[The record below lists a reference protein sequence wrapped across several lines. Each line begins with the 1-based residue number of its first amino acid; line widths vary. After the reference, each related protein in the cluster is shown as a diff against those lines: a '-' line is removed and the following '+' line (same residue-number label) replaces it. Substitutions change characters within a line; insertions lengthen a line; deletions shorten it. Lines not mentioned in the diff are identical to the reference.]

1 MDLLTFAIE
10 ALFALVFLWAL
21 GAWWRRREALSLDV
35 VLVFSS
41 MAALFALGLVGL
53 FVGPPPPMVNGI
65 AVVLLLGQPLS
76 TLRLAARI
84 RGIPR
89 PVLVGATGGWL
100 LTALPLAVAGSS
112 PPIAVVL
119 AAVVVFVAAEVAAAA
134 YLAGAARRRAGAGA
148 IRLWIAAAATG
159 LFALGILAAGAST
172 AGGSARDASS
182 LVARGAVLA
191 AALGYLV
198 AFVPPEILRRAW
210 QAQTAYRGLREL
222 LAAADAETPDI
233 WRRYLSI
240 AQAATGAS
248 GALVIA
254 GAPSAGRQVAM
265 VVGLDPALVG
275 ESMTDLPAALPDGEV
290 PLDELAALEGF
301 ARAADAAGAIGA
313 RFVGLIKLGPEVDAP
328 TLVLLTGHH
337 SLFGEEDRL
346 LLAALGQ
353 QAAVLVE
360 HRAALA
366 TQQRL
371 SEQLRETVEAL
382 RAAGQAKSDFLASM
396 SHELRT
402 PLNAII
408 GFSDLMRD
416 EPQADGAIT
425 VPAEWVEHIS
435 RSGQHLLGLINDV
448 LDLSKVEAGRLD
460 LHREPLDVTSA
471 VAESIAGLRPLAD
484 RKGIRLDADIRPV
497 TIRADRGRFR
507 QILYNLLSNAIKYT
521 PPGGSIAVESR
532 LVADEVRLTVADTGV
547 GISTDD
553 LQHVFDE
560 FRQVGD
566 PVLRQAGTGLGLALT
581 KRLVEAHGGRIEVES
596 EPGVG
601 SRFSVILAAAAEPA
615 SEPARRVV
623 PAPPDSLGRGRDILV
638 VEDDPSAARLLR
650 AYLES
655 DGYAVR
661 LATDG
666 EVGIAEARRQPPVA
680 IVLDVLLPTLDGW
693 DVLRLLKADD
703 ALRDVPVIMV
713 TVVDERE
720 VGLALGAVDYF
731 LKPVA
736 RDALLSRLSRYTFTS
751 KVKVGPVRVLAV
763 DDDPA
768 ALTLL
773 ADVLGAE
780 GFTVRGVPS
789 GRAALELADREP
801 FDLVVCDLL
810 MPEVDGFA
818 VVAGLRAAERTR
830 EVPIL
835 ILTAHMVTDADK
847 ARLNGDILGIIAKGA
862 DAVSGLRGWLARV
875 SPNGRDAA

>member
-1 MDLLTFAIE
+1 MFALAILAAGGSRSGPEAATLARTAALVAGAGYVLAFVPPAWLRRIWQATAAFDYAEQLLASPAAPIPALWGRLAETAREITGATAIVVVAE
-10 ALFALVFLWAL
+10 PEGPERVVASTDARLPLDHELASGEPFPVAATQIARVPVRLAGARSAAVLLFA
-21 GAWWRRREALSLDV
+21 
-35 VLVFSS
+35 
-41 MAALFALGLVGL
+41 
-53 FVGPPPPMVNGI
+53 
-65 AVVLLLGQPLS
+65 
-76 TLRLAARI
+76 
-84 RGIPR
+84 PR
-89 PVLVGATGGWL
+89 PSLFLADDIAL
-100 LTALPLAVAGSS
+100 LTAL
-112 PPIAVVL
+112 
-119 AAVVVFVAAEVAAAA
+119 
-134 YLAGAARRRAGAGA
+134 AAR
-148 IRLWIAAAATG
+148 TG
-159 LFALGILAAGAST
+159 L
-172 AGGSARDASS
+172 
-182 LVARGAVLA
+182 LVERRAVLA
-191 AALGYLV
+191 ELEALAAELRTTV
-198 AFVPPEILRRAW
+198 AA
-210 QAQTAYRGLREL
+210 
-222 LAAADAETPDI
+222 LAAA
-233 WRRYLSI
+233 
-240 AQAATGAS
+240 
-248 GALVIA
+248 
-254 GAPSAGRQVAM
+254 
-265 VVGLDPALVG
+265 
-275 ESMTDLPAALPDGEV
+275 
-290 PLDELAALEGF
+290 
-301 ARAADAAGAIGA
+301 
-313 RFVGLIKLGPEVDAP
+313 
-328 TLVLLTGHH
+328 
-337 SLFGEEDRL
+337 
-346 LLAALGQ
+346 
-353 QAAVLVE
+353 
-360 HRAALA
+360 
-366 TQQRL
+366 
-371 SEQLRETVEAL
+371 SE
-382 RAAGQAKSDFLASM
+382 AKSDFLASM

-435 RSGQHLLGLINDV
+435 HSGQHLLGLINDV

-460 LHREPLDVTSA
+460 LHRELLDVTSA

-566 PVLRQAGTGLGLALT
+566 PALRQAGTGLGLALT
-581 KRLVEAHGGRIEVES
+581 RRLVEAHGGRIEVES
-596 EPGVG
+596 QVGVG
-601 SRFSVILAAAAEPA
+601 SRFSVILSAAAEPA
-615 SEPARRVV
+615 SEPASPVV

-638 VEDDPSAARLLR
+638 VEDDPSAVRLLR

-666 EVGIAEARRQPPVA
+666 EVGIAEARRQPPLA
-680 IVLDVLLPTLDGW
+680 IVLDVLLPTIDGW

-789 GRAALELADREP
+789 GRAARELADREP